1 MVLLFAIVVEDDGAL
16 GLLVNLFVIY
26 CETCDVC
33 DIYVVLV
40 IYMCFW
46 WYICDVGD
54 VCYIYLL
61 FVWME
66 CKKQIKKT
74 VFSHFA
80 ECNDHDTRQSD
91 DLGTCFAEGTS
102 HCTRQTNITGLP
114 SAMGQALGKG
124 RLFAECLAGGTR
136 HSSHLCRVS
145 ESMALGKEATFAECL
160 TLTLGKA
167 TVTVALAV
175 MATFLCRVSD

>member
-1 MVLLFAIVVEDDGAL
+1 MSCLFLFNCRWLNKDGGRWDEEARWWYLWLLMVLLFAIVVVDDGAL

-61 FVWME
+61 FVWMG
-66 CKKQIKKT
+66 CKKQIKKL
-74 VFSHFA
+74 FSVTLPSVMAMTLGKVTTWEHALPSAKAIALGKHHRFV
-80 ECNDHDTRQSD
+80 ECHRT
-91 DLGTCFAEGTS
+91 
-102 HCTRQTNITGLP
+102 CTRQRSP
-114 SAMGQALGKG
+114 V
-124 RLFAECLAGGTR
+124 
-136 HSSHLCRVS
+136 CRVS
-145 ESMALGKEATFAECL
+145 
-160 TLTLGKA
+160 
-167 TVTVALAV
+167 
-175 MATFLCRVSD
+175 CRWHSA

>member
-1 MVLLFAIVVEDDGAL
+1 MVLLFVIVVVDDRAL

-40 IYMCFW
+40 IYMCCW

-61 FVWME
+61 FVWMGY
-66 CKKQIKKT
+66 KKQIKNA

-80 ECNDHDTRQSD
+80 ECNGHDTRQSD
-91 DLGTCFAEGTS
+91 YLGTIWEHA
-102 HCTRQTNITGLP
+102 CTRQTSQICWVPRDRHSANITC
-114 SAMGQALGKG
+114 
-124 RLFAECLAGGTR
+124 FAECLAGGTR
-136 HSSHLCRVS
+136 HSGHLCRVS
-145 ESMALGKEATFAECL
+145 ESMAFGKEATFTECL

-167 TVTVALAV
+167 AVTV
-175 MATFLCRVSD
+175 TFLCRVSD

>member
-1 MVLLFAIVVEDDGAL
+1 MWLNKDGGRWDEEARWWYLWLLMVLLFAIVIVDDGAL

-40 IYMCFW
+40 IYMCCW

-66 CKKQIKKT
+66 CKKQIKK
-74 VFSHFA
+74 VIFSHFA
-80 ECNDHDTRQSD
+80 ECNGHDTRQSD
-91 DLGTCFAEGTS
+91 YLGTCFAECKG
-102 HCTRQTNITGLP
+102 HCHRPGTRQ
-114 SAMGQALGKG
+114 
-124 RLFAECLAGGTR
+124 R
-136 HSSHLCRVS
+136 SHVCRVS
-145 ESMALGKEATFAECL
+145 EPTALGKAVTFAECL

-167 TVTVALAV
+167 AVTVALAV
-175 MATFLCRVSD
+175 TATFLCRVSD